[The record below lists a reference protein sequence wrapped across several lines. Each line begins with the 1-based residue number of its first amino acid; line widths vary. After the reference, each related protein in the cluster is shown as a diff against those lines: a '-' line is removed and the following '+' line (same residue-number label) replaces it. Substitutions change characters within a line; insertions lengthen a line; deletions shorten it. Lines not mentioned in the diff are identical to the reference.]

1 MYILQKEVFFV
12 KFALVKD
19 SFEGKGR
26 VFYVIRYVI
35 IDENKKIVKKGT
47 PIIWLT
53 QEEFDKI
60 SL

>member
-1 MYILQKEVFFV
+1 M

-26 VFYVIRYVI
+26 TFYVIRYVLL
-35 IDENKKIVKKGT
+35 DENKKIVKKGS

-53 QEEFDKI
+53 QEEYDKI